1 MKKSLAIFAAAVVI
15 ALPLAGYGATSGG
28 VVNETVPSPKLN
40 PQPDPSRHQANQL
53 RNPTYT
59 AKCESN
65 LVMDLQFVP
74 SWLASHVSAPG
85 ATTENVSS
93 VKLILQRSLVS
104 EPNVLCFYASPAKD
118 VPNLVYKFP
127 CKNAKAGAARGSYI
141 CTR

>member
-1 MKKSLAIFAAAVVI
+1 MKKALAQFAAAMVI
-15 ALPLAGYGATSGG
+15 AWPFAGYGATAGG
-28 VVNETVPSPKLN
+28 AVNETVPSPKLN
-40 PQPDPSRHQANQL
+40 PQPDLSRPQANQL
-53 RNPTYT
+53 GNQTYT
-59 AKCESN
+59 AKCESS

-85 ATTENVSS
+85 ATTENVSP

-104 EPNVLCFYASPAKD
+104 GPNVLCFYASPAKD

-127 CKNAKAGAARGSYI
+127 CKNAKGGAARGSFV

>member
-1 MKKSLAIFAAAVVI
+1 MKKTLAIFTAAMVI
-15 ALPLAGYGATSGG
+15 ALPLAGYGATTGG
-28 VVNETVPSPKLN
+28 AVNEAVPSSKLK
-40 PQPDPSRHQANQL
+40 PQPDPPRPQANL
-53 RNPTYT
+53 PRNPTYT

-104 EPNVLCFYASPAKD
+104 GPNVLCFYASPAKD

-127 CKNAKAGAARGSYI
+127 CKNAKVGAARGSFV